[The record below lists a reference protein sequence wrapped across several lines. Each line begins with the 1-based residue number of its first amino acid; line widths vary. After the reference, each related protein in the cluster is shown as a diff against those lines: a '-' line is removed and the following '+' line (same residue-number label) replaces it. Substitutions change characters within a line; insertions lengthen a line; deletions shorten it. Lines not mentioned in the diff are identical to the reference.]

1 MLVSEYKFFI
11 TFFSIVAL
19 AETLDCK
26 VYVTKEK
33 YRVLSCLESDKI
45 ASRVL
50 CQHPITASIHVV
62 PINKMN
68 VEVIEITCKMLHF

>member
-1 MLVSEYKFFI
+1 M
-11 TFFSIVAL
+11 
-19 AETLDCK
+19 
-26 VYVTKEK
+26 
-33 YRVLSCLESDKI
+33 LSCLESDKI

-50 CQHPITASIHVV
+50 CQHPVTASIHVV

>member
-1 MLVSEYKFFI
+1 MSIKDLLI
-11 TFFSIVAL
+11 TISCLIAL

-50 CQHPITASIHVV
+50 CQHPVTASIHVV
-62 PINKMN
+62 PMNKMN
-68 VEVIEITCKMLHF
+68 VEVIELARKM